1 MVDHR
6 AHFGHGFNGDNAL
19 DGKVGL
25 IIDSQVIRG
34 RPVTPTIVSDVPV

>member
-1 MVDHR
+1 MVDHE
-6 AHFGHGFNGDNAL
+6 AHFGHGFDGNNAL

-34 RPVTPTIVSDVPV
+34 RPVTSTIVSDVPV